1 MRFTPVA
8 VALGFLTLAA
18 VSPLSAQGGGK
29 KHHKNDSTAAPAAAQ
44 RIDLAV
50 LNNPGLSVTSDASYT
65 GPVEIQTNRTLAN
78 SQTAAKEV
86 FGPSKYPAF
95 TAASEAF
102 VWKLNDNQGWA
113 AVIVAS
119 DGTVGLSGQY
129 NDKSGKTRPFEV
141 VFALKDA
148 EGHVSMVHGII
159 TENAQHAKWWMSV
172 KTYDL
177 PYGNLKKGGEIRG
190 AYRLPTD
197 AEAKA
202 TASQYFY
209 LHPCK
214 TPATLAAGW
223 APIWSWAA
231 KPKQCIEYTPNYYE
245 FEAY

>member
-8 VALGFLTLAA
+8 AALGFLALTTG
-18 VSPLSAQGGGK
+18 SPLVAQGGGK
-29 KHHKNDSTAAPAAAQ
+29 KHHKGDSTQTPAAAQ
-44 RIDLAV
+44 HIDLTV
-50 LNNPGLSVTSDASYT
+50 VNNPALTVTSDAAYT
-65 GPVEIQTNRTLAN
+65 GPLELKTSQTATAGE
-78 SQTAAKEV
+78 TAAKET
-86 FGPSKYPAF
+86 FGPEKYPAF
-95 TAASEAF
+95 TAATEAL
-102 VWKLNDNQGWA
+102 VWKLNDNQGWV
-113 AVIVAS
+113 AVIVSS

-159 TENAQHAKWWMSV
+159 TENSQHAKWWMSV

-214 TPATLAAGW
+214 TLSTLAAGW

-231 KPKQCIEYTPNYYE
+231 KPKQCTEYSPNYYE
-245 FEAY
+245 FERY